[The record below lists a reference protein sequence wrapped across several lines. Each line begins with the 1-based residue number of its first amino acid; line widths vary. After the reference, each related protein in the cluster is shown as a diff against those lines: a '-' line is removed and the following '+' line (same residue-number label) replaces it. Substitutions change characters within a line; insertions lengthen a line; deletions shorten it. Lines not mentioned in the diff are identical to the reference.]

1 MRMDLNQIIDLFL
14 HLDRQLNDYAGV
26 LGAWVYV
33 ILFLIIFCETG
44 LVVTPILPGD
54 SLLFAAGALAAT
66 DGSPLRLE
74 LLIVLL
80 ISAAIL
86 GDAVNYFIG
95 FWVGPRVFTS
105 ERSWLFNK
113 KHLIRTQF
121 FYEKYGGTTIILA
134 RFIPIIR
141 TFAPFVAGIGRMEYR
156 RFFRFNVV
164 GGTAWV
170 LIFLLSGYWLG
181 EAVKGY
187 FSIIIIAIVILS
199 VLPAVIEYVLSRRRE
214 RRQTKS
220 VALKSNETAPV

>member
-1 MRMDLNQIIDLFL
+1 L
-14 HLDRQLNDYAGV
+14 
-26 LGAWVYV
+26 
-33 ILFLIIFCETG
+33 IL
-44 LVVTPILPGD
+44 
-54 SLLFAAGALAAT
+54 
-66 DGSPLRLE
+66 
-74 LLIVLL
+74 LL
-80 ISAAIL
+80 ISAAVL

-113 KHLIRTQF
+113 KHLIRTQL
-121 FYEKYGGTTIILA
+121 FYEKYGGKTIILA

-164 GGTAWV
+164 GGAAWV

-187 FSIIIIAIVILS
+187 FSIIIVAIIVLS
-199 VLPAVIEYVLSRRRE
+199 VLPAVLEYVLTRRRE
-214 RRQTKS
+214 RRQPKS
-220 VALKSNETAPV
+220 IALESNETAPV

>member
-1 MRMDLNQIIDLFL
+1 MDFNQFIDWFL
-14 HLDRQLNDYAGV
+14 HLDKYLNDYAGY
-26 LGAWVYV
+26 LGPWLYL
-33 ILFLIIFCETG
+33 ILFLIVFCETG

-54 SLLFAAGALAAT
+54 SLLFAMGALAAT

-80 ISAAIL
+80 ISAAVL

-113 KHLIRTQF
+113 KHLIRTQL
-121 FYEKYGGTTIILA
+121 FYEKYGGKTIILA

-164 GGTAWV
+164 GGAAWV

-187 FSIIIIAIVILS
+187 FSIIIVAIVILS
-199 VLPAVIEYVLSRRRE
+199 VLPAVIEYVLTRRRE
-214 RRQTKS
+214 RRQPKS
-220 VALKSNETAPV
+220 VAFESNETAPV

>member
-1 MRMDLNQIIDLFL
+1 MDFNQVIDLFL
-14 HLDRQLNDYAGV
+14 HLDRHLNHYAEV
-26 LGAWVYV
+26 LGGWLYLV
-33 ILFLIIFCETG
+33 LFLIIFCETG

-54 SLLFAAGALAAT
+54 SLLFAVGALAAT

-74 LLIVLL
+74 VLIVLL
-80 ISAAIL
+80 MAAAIL

-95 FWVGPRVFTS
+95 YIVGPRVFTS
-105 ERSWLFNK
+105 ERSWIFNK
-113 KHLIRTQF
+113 KHLVRTQH
-121 FYEKYGGTTIILA
+121 FYEKYGGKTIILA

-187 FSIIIIAIVILS
+187 FLVLISVIFVLS
-199 VLPAVIEYVLSRRRE
+199 VMPAGVEILY
-214 RRQTKS
+214 
-220 VALKSNETAPV
+220 

>member
-1 MRMDLNQIIDLFL
+1 
-14 HLDRQLNDYAGV
+14 V
-26 LGAWVYV
+26 
-33 ILFLIIFCETG
+33 
-44 LVVTPILPGD
+44 
-54 SLLFAAGALAAT
+54 AAHP
-66 DGSPLRLE
+66 GSPVNLVFTC
-74 LLIVLL
+74 VLL
-80 ISAAIL
+80 IIAAVV
-86 GDAVNYFIG
+86 GDAVNYAIG
-95 FWVGPRVFTS
+95 YYVGPKVFS
-105 ERSWLFNK
+105 REDSRLLSK
-113 KHLIRTQF
+113 KHLMQAHE
-121 FYEKYGGTTIILA
+121 FYETYGGVTIILA

>member
-1 MRMDLNQIIDLFL
+1 MDFNQFIDLLL
-14 HLDRQLNDYAGV
+14 HLDRHLNDYAGH
-26 LGAWVYV
+26 LGPWLYL
-33 ILFLIIFCETG
+33 ILFLIVFCETG

-54 SLLFAAGALAAT
+54 SLLFAMGALAAT

-80 ISAAIL
+80 ISAAVL

-113 KHLIRTQF
+113 KHLIRTQL
-121 FYEKYGGTTIILA
+121 FYEKYGGKTIILA

-164 GGTAWV
+164 GGAAWV

-187 FSIIIIAIVILS
+187 FSIIIVAIVILS
-199 VLPAVIEYVLSRRRE
+199 VLPAVIEYVLTRRRE
-214 RRQTKS
+214 RRQSKS
-220 VALKSNETAPV
+220 IALESNETARV

>member
-1 MRMDLNQIIDLFL
+1 MDFNQFIDLFL
-14 HLDRQLNDYAGV
+14 HLDRHLNDYAGH
-26 LGAWVYV
+26 LGPWLYL
-33 ILFLIIFCETG
+33 ILFLIVFCETG

-54 SLLFAAGALAAT
+54 SLLFAMGALAAT

-80 ISAAIL
+80 ISAAVL

-113 KHLIRTQF
+113 KHLIRTQL
-121 FYEKYGGTTIILA
+121 FYEKYGGKTIILA

-164 GGTAWV
+164 GGAAWV

-187 FSIIIIAIVILS
+187 FSIIIVAIVILS
-199 VLPAVIEYVLSRRRE
+199 VLPAVIEYVLTRRRE
-214 RRQTKS
+214 RRQPKS
-220 VALKSNETAPV
+220 IAVESNETAPV